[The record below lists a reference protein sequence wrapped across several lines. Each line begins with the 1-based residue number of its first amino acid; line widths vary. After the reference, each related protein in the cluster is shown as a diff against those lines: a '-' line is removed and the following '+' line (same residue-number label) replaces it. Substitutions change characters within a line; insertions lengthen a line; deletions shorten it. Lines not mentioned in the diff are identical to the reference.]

1 MLIVHQQIRK
11 QNGTS
16 ITAEGQ
22 RKKTN
27 KQTNIRRKK
36 NKQTKIWIILR
47 HNTNVTK
54 SQEDIHQQ
62 DLC

>member
-1 MLIVHQQIRK
+1 MVQVYQLK
-11 QNGTS
+11 GN
-16 ITAEGQ
+16 E
-22 RKKTN
+22 KKPTN
-27 KQTNIRRKK
+27 KETSEEKK
-36 NKQTKIWIILR
+36 NKQTKIWIIFR